1 MICPDCGDEYHEG
14 IAECA
19 DCHVPL
25 VAGPPTDPEH
35 PDITLVTVL
44 SGRNEAQLVV
54 AKSLL
59 TGAGIP
65 FVVKTAPIGHLGF
78 IMGSGGFEIQVSA
91 EDRESAEALLGDE
104 VGGT

>member
-1 MICPDCGDEYHEG
+1 MFCPYCGDEYRG
-14 IAECA
+14 GVTECA
-19 DCHVPL
+19 DCRIPL
-25 VAGPPTDPEH
+25 VARRPADLDHPE
-35 PDITLVTVL
+35 ITLVTVL

-59 TGAGIP
+59 MGAGIP

-91 EDRESAEALLGDE
+91 EDREAATALLEGSHA
-104 VGGT
+104 